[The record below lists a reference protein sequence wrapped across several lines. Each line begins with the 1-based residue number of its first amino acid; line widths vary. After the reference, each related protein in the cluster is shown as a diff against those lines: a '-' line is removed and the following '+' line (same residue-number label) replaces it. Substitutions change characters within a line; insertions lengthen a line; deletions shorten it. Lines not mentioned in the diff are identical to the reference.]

1 MQGRRRRQGGGPSL
15 TCGEGGG
22 GDAAPRSVL
31 GRLQE
36 HRVVCALGQA
46 LQSDPRVLR
55 VHNQLLKDEPGEGGG
70 RWLTEGS
77 PWRGVGREVQTP
89 RSVLQ

>member
-1 MQGRRRRQGGGPSL
+1 MQGRRRRQGGGASL
-15 TCGEGGG
+15 TCGEGSG
-22 GDAAPRSVL
+22 GDAASCSVL

-55 VHNQLLKDEPGEGGG
+55 VHNQLLQDGPGEGG
-70 RWLTEGS
+70 R
-77 PWRGVGREVQTP
+77 RC
-89 RSVLQ
+89 